1 MNILDENIIASQ
13 RQLLRSWRIH
23 VRQIGHDI
31 AQPGISDEQII
42 PFLLQ
47 RRRPTFFTRDLGF
60 FARQLCHR
68 RYSLVCLA
76 IERHEVA
83 TFVRRVLHHDALD
96 TQAKRMGTVIR
107 VSHRGLRVWRLHADT
122 ERSMEWTTSV

>member
-1 MNILDENIIASQ
+1 VNILDENIIASQ
-13 RQLLRSWRIH
+13 RQLLRSWRIR
-23 VRQIGHDI
+23 VRQIGYDI
-31 AQPGISDEQII
+31 AQQGISDEQII

-60 FARQLCHR
+60 FDRRLCHR

-76 IERHEVA
+76 IEKHEVA
-83 TFVRRVLHHDALD
+83 TFVRRVLHHGELD

-122 ERSMEWTTSV
+122 ERSMEWTASV

>member
-13 RQLLRSWRIH
+13 RQLLRSCRIR

-31 AQPGISDEQII
+31 AQKGISDEQII

-60 FARQLCHR
+60 FERSFCHR
-68 RYSLVCLA
+68 RYCLVCLA
-76 IERHEVA
+76 IEKQEVA
-83 TFVRRVLHHDALD
+83 TFIRRVLNHGELD
-96 TQAKRMGTVIR
+96 TQAKRIGTVIR
-107 VSHRGLRVWRLHADT
+107 VSHQGLWVWRLNAD
-122 ERSMEWTTSV
+122 EEQSLEWESV

>member
-13 RQLLRSWRIH
+13 RQLLRSWRIR
-23 VRQIGHDI
+23 VRQIGYDM
-31 AQPGISDEQII
+31 AQKGISDEQII

-60 FARQLCHR
+60 FERYLCHR

-76 IERHEVA
+76 IEKQEVA
-83 TFVRRVLHHDALD
+83 TFIRRVLNHEELD
-96 TQAKRMGTVIR
+96 TEAKRMGTVIR
-107 VSHRGLRVWRLHADT
+107 VSHQGLRVWRLNTDEEQSH
-122 ERSMEWTTSV
+122 EWGSV

>member
-13 RQLLRSWRIH
+13 RQLLQSWRIR
-23 VRQIGHDI
+23 VRQIGYDV
-31 AQPGISDEQII
+31 AQKGISDEQII

-60 FARQLCHR
+60 FERRLCHQ

-76 IERHEVA
+76 IEKQEAA
-83 TFVRRVLHHDALD
+83 TFIRRVLCREELD
-96 TQAKRMGTVIR
+96 TQAKRMGAVIR
-107 VSHRGLRVWRLHADT
+107 ASHQGLRIWRLNAD
-122 ERSMEWTTSV
+122 EEQSLDWR